1 MKSKEIL
8 LILTL
13 IVLGTYFSIVGV
25 IEAAGFLKPLAI
37 AVLLTLICIP
47 LCRKLESWKLSK
59 GLSALVSVLLSLLV
73 FLAFFAIISAQLA
86 NISERWPEIKSKAK
100 PKLEQFHENVS
111 EKTGLN
117 LEQQL
122 GMFGYSGQSY
132 SPEEDGSETQALQ
145 DSSSSA
151 DNSSSQSQSSPEKI
165 VSKASQEIG
174 TIVMNFFSFL
184 SSAVLTM
191 VYLFFLLLYRNKVK
205 LSILKFFSSENRVE
219 AEEVMKHSIE
229 LALNFIVGR
238 FILIVFL
245 AIIYSVGLSI
255 SGIENAILI
264 SVIAAILSL
273 VPFIGNIIGYGLSI
287 VMAVFAGAE
296 LGGIIGVSI
305 TFGLAQ
311 FVESYIL
318 EPYVV
323 GSKVEVN
330 PLVTIVVVILGG
342 SIWGIAG
349 MILSIP
355 IAGIAKIIFDATPA
369 LKPLGYA
376 LGEEDVEGT
385 NEQNFLSKWGEKLWN
400 KFSKK

>member
-8 LILTL
+8 IILTL
-13 IVLGTYFSIVGV
+13 IVVGTYFSIVGL
-25 IEAAGFLKPLAI
+25 IEAGGFLKPLAI

-47 LCRKLESWKLSK
+47 LCRKLESLNFSK
-59 GLSALVSVLLSLLV
+59 GLSAFVSVLLSLLA
-73 FLAFFAIISAQLA
+73 FLSFFVIISAQVA
-86 NISERWPEIKSKAK
+86 NVSERWPEIKSKAK
-100 PKLEQFHENVS
+100 PKLEGFQQKVT

-122 GMFGYSGQSY
+122 GMFGFSGQDSGAK
-132 SPEEDGSETQALQ
+132 PNEESEKRL
-145 DSSSSA
+145 DSNQSTDKA
-151 DNSSSQSQSSPEKI
+151 NSDSQPSPEKI
-165 VSKASQEIG
+165 VSNASQEVG
-174 TIVMNFFSFL
+174 VIVMNFFSFL
-184 SSAVLTM
+184 SSSVLTL

-205 LSILKFFSSENRVE
+205 LSILKFFSEENQKE
-219 AEEVMKHSIE
+219 AEEVMSHTVE
-229 LALNFIVGR
+229 LGLNFIVGR

-245 AIIYSVGLSI
+245 AIIYSIGLSI

-264 SVIAAILSL
+264 SVIAAVLSL
-273 VPFIGNIIGYGLSI
+273 VPFIGNIIGYVLAI
-287 VMAVFAGAE
+287 IMAVFAGAE
-296 LGGIIGVSI
+296 LGGIIGVSL

-330 PLVTIVVVILGG
+330 PLVTIMVVILGG
-342 SIWGIAG
+342 AIWGIIG

-369 LKPLGYA
+369 LKPMGYA
-376 LGEEDVEGT
+376 LGEEDVEGAD
-385 NEQNFLSKWGEKLWN
+385 EQNFLSKWGEKLWV

>member
-8 LILTL
+8 LSLTL
-13 IVLGTYFSIVGV
+13 LVVGTYFFIVGV

-47 LCRKLESWKLSK
+47 LCRKLERWKLAR
-59 GLSALVSVLLSLLV
+59 GFSALVSVILSLLV
-73 FLAFFAIISAQLA
+73 FISFFIIISAQLA
-86 NISERWPEIKSKAK
+86 NISERWPEIKRKMQ
-100 PKLEQFHENVS
+100 PRLEEVQQAIVK
-111 EKTGLN
+111 KTGLN
-117 LEQQL
+117 FQ
-122 GMFGYSGQSY
+122 
-132 SPEEDGSETQALQ
+132 EEFQMLYPSSDQESSASESKKDKQPTSSDSQA
-145 DSSSSA
+145 SSSE
-151 DNSSSQSQSSPEKI
+151 SSPKKL
-165 VSKASQEIG
+165 VTDASEEIG
-174 TIVMNFFSFL
+174 MIVMNFFNFM
-184 SSAVLTM
+184 SSAVLTL

-205 LSILKFFSSENRVE
+205 RSVLKFFTKANRKE
-219 AEEVMKHSIE
+219 AQEVMNHSIE

-238 FILIVFL
+238 VILIVFL
-245 AIIYSVGLSI
+245 AVIYSIGLSV

-273 VPFIGNIIGYGLSI
+273 VPFIGNIIGYGLSL

-296 LGGIIGVSI
+296 LWGIVGVSI

-311 FVESYIL
+311 FIESYIL

-342 SIWGIAG
+342 AIWGIVG

-355 IAGIAKIIFDATPA
+355 IVGICKIIFDAIPA
-369 LKPLGYA
+369 LQPIGYA
-376 LGEEDVEGT
+376 LGEEDVAGADE
-385 NEQNFLSKWGEKLWN
+385 ENFLSKWGKKLWE
-400 KFSKK
+400 KISR

>member
-8 LILTL
+8 LSLTL
-13 IVLGTYFSIVGV
+13 LVVGTYFFIVGV

-47 LCRKLESWKLSK
+47 LCRKLERWKLAR
-59 GLSALVSVLLSLLV
+59 GFSALVSVILSLLV
-73 FLAFFAIISAQLA
+73 FISFFVIISAQLA
-86 NISERWPEIKSKAK
+86 NISERWPEIKRKMQ
-100 PKLEQFHENVS
+100 PRLEEVQQAIVK
-111 EKTGLN
+111 KTGLN
-117 LEQQL
+117 FQ
-122 GMFGYSGQSY
+122 
-132 SPEEDGSETQALQ
+132 EEFQMLYPSSDQESSASESKKDKQPTSSDSQA
-145 DSSSSA
+145 SSSE
-151 DNSSSQSQSSPEKI
+151 SSPKKL
-165 VSKASQEIG
+165 VTDASEEIG
-174 TIVMNFFSFL
+174 MIVMNFFNFM
-184 SSAVLTM
+184 SSAVLTL

-205 LSILKFFSSENRVE
+205 RSVLKFFTKANRKE
-219 AEEVMKHSIE
+219 AQEVMNHSIE

-238 FILIVFL
+238 VILIVFL
-245 AIIYSVGLSI
+245 AVIYSIGLSV

-273 VPFIGNIIGYGLSI
+273 VPFIGNIIGYGLSL

-296 LGGIIGVSI
+296 LWGIVGVSI

-311 FVESYIL
+311 FIESYIL

-342 SIWGIAG
+342 AIWGIVG

-355 IAGIAKIIFDATPA
+355 IVGICKIIFDAIPA
-369 LKPLGYA
+369 LQPIGYA
-376 LGEEDVEGT
+376 LGEEDVAGADE
-385 NEQNFLSKWGEKLWN
+385 ENFLSKWGKKLWE
-400 KFSKK
+400 KISR